1 MLAVAAQ
8 LSGGRGRGGRGNSN
22 NLGGGGFS
30 SYTDMVQLQLSSY
43 ILATTPAKFRTR
55 RLPKIRDQVSCS
67 TCVAQ
72 AVAAATQI
80 SIAAAL
86 NESVSK
92 WDISA
97 RSLYYCSLQGRSCK
111 TGWDIPDALKYIL
124 DHTPEL
130 VHPSSCLAT
139 SDSLLKT
146 ESGFTGWRPL
156 CAQALEK
163 AAAGKCKGHLG
174 SKITRAEPW
183 INCTYKS
190 MSSFVEIQE
199 HIRAH
204 GAVISRIIIYDDF
217 QVQFNRSA
225 KLRTSEQLPPYQR
238 NLTARP
244 AFAHAVVLVG
254 YDNDN
259 YTWTAMN
266 SWGKGLSTLISQPGV
281 TADGLFMIQMGI
293 GGVGTPEHTY
303 GITCTATEQR
313 KLATVNT
320 QPWEQERRAV
330 QPVNTSVA
338 LNTLA
343 ECYKYKVVEGDTVAF
358 VYAGGEQYQPYG
370 LQCGIV
376 DPVPPEWFTTTKD
389 ESGNMVA
396 PGRLLIDVD
405 VSNNHLT
412 GNLPDIRAWPHVGSL
427 SLAHNKFSGGV
438 PAVWADNAASSRDF
452 YEIDLGDNR
461 LSGLFPHFLTG
472 SIPASYANMA
482 RLKYLNLC
490 NNQQLTGTLPPE
502 FGSAGMMPIDA
513 QFRLGDTGL
522 HGSIPPSWSHFSR
535 GSVGVGGSNISLDC
549 TPDGLMV
556 YQRYTWDRVDRPCSG
571 RRPDVNALVALQRLL
586 NTTGGVSNDLAAWNS
601 SDRGSAG
608 PETPPKFCRLWKGV
622 TCDAAYQITWLNLT
636 QLNIQFPAGAALPL
650 PRVAD
655 ILQPLAAFLLSLDAA
670 SLHLAG
676 TLPSSFAAFYNLQ
689 HLDLSGNRGLTGS
702 RPSLWSALTALQTLD
717 VSGTGISGSLPP
729 SWASLQELR
738 AFRAANCSSLSG
750 QLPLEWGIL
759 RSLEELV
766 VTNSNLSGTLPA
778 WTDSAAMRAAGNKL
792 SRQLVPGW
800 SLFEQLQVLVL
811 ANNSLTGSLP
821 ESFARLTTLAVL
833 DVSSNAF
840 SSTLPASW
848 VSLRKLQ
855 QLDLSNN
862 TLVSPV
868 PEAWSYLYVGAG
880 SQLRCLALFGNAG
893 LSAAELAALKSTL
906 EQRSTG
912 KTTVVVSGDGPMCP
926 SL

>member
-1 MLAVAAQ
+1 MQHLAGLNLLAAARRVAVLLTAVLLVPWPSHFPLQLQQQSGQNTAVSSSHRLVAGQGLLVGPESLGAGEVAVAQTFDQFEDMLAVAAQ

-55 RLPKIRDQVSCS
+55 RLPKIRDQGSCS

-124 DHTPEL
+124 DQTPEL

-281 TADGLFMIQMGI
+281 TADGLFRIQMGI

-330 QPVNTSVA
+330 QPVNASVA

-358 VYAGGEQYQPYG
+358 V
-370 LQCGIV
+370 V
-376 DPVPPEWFTTTKD
+376 SW
-389 ESGNMVA
+389 SGV
-396 PGRLLIDVD
+396 LC
-405 VSNNHLT
+405 
-412 GNLPDIRAWPHVGSL
+412 GSL
-427 SLAHNKFSGGV
+427 SN
-438 PAVWADNAASSRDF
+438 
-452 YEIDLGDNR
+452 E
-461 LSGLFPHFLTG
+461 TG
-472 SIPASYANMA
+472 ES
-482 RLKYLNLC
+482 
-490 NNQQLTGTLPPE
+490 
-502 FGSAGMMPIDA
+502 
-513 QFRLGDTGL
+513 
-522 HGSIPPSWSHFSR
+522 
-535 GSVGVGGSNISLDC
+535 
-549 TPDGLMV
+549 
-556 YQRYTWDRVDRPCSG
+556 
-571 RRPDVNALVALQRLL
+571 
-586 NTTGGVSNDLAAWNS
+586 
-601 SDRGSAG
+601 
-608 PETPPKFCRLWKGV
+608 
-622 TCDAAYQITWLNLT
+622 
-636 QLNIQFPAGAALPL
+636 
-650 PRVAD
+650 
-655 ILQPLAAFLLSLDAA
+655 
-670 SLHLAG
+670 LAG
-676 TLPSSFAAFYNLQ
+676 C
-689 HLDLSGNRGLTGS
+689 R
-702 RPSLWSALTALQTLD
+702 
-717 VSGTGISGSLPP
+717 
-729 SWASLQELR
+729 
-738 AFRAANCSSLSG
+738 
-750 QLPLEWGIL
+750 
-759 RSLEELV
+759 
-766 VTNSNLSGTLPA
+766 
-778 WTDSAAMRAAGNKL
+778 M
-792 SRQLVPGW
+792 
-800 SLFEQLQVLVL
+800 
-811 ANNSLTGSLP
+811 
-821 ESFARLTTLAVL
+821 
-833 DVSSNAF
+833 
-840 SSTLPASW
+840 
-848 VSLRKLQ
+848 
-855 QLDLSNN
+855 
-862 TLVSPV
+862 
-868 PEAWSYLYVGAG
+868 
-880 SQLRCLALFGNAG
+880 
-893 LSAAELAALKSTL
+893 
-906 EQRSTG
+906 
-912 KTTVVVSGDGPMCP
+912 
-926 SL
+926 